1 MSEVKERV
9 STPSPFAGL
18 KQQQPDGLLALIGIF
33 QSDPRPNKRDL
44 GVGMYR
50 DETGLTPVMSV
61 VKKAE
66 RTLVEQQHSKGYL
79 GPEGDQTFVG
89 VLREIILGNSAGCGE
104 RLVGVQTPGGGGALR
119 LGAELAAS
127 SRPGARIWLGSP
139 SWPNHEPIFAAA
151 GLDTARYRQFDLASQ
166 TLVFDD
172 VVAALSTASPGDL
185 VLVHGCCHNPTG
197 ADFSPAQWVA
207 LSDLM
212 VQRRLVPFIDLAY
225 QGLGESLEVDASG
238 TRHMLSRVD
247 RALLAYSCDKNF
259 GLYRERTGAL
269 FVLARD
275 EPEADLVWGNLLAL
289 ARVNWSMPP
298 DHGAAC
304 VRTILQSD
312 GLSLQWRA
320 ELMAMR
326 DRIASVRAAL
336 AGEHAGLAG
345 LAGHRGMF
353 SLLPIASPAIAK
365 LRQEHAI
372 YVAAGGRVNLAGLQV
387 ADVPRFIA
395 ALQAVG
401 ALAPAREATRS
412 PVLGSSDQE
421 RRLTGSVG

>member
-1 MSEVKERV
+1 MSEVKERI

-18 KQQQPDGLLALIGIF
+18 KQQQPDGLLALISIF
-33 QSDPRPNKRDL
+33 RSDLRPDKRDL

-61 VKKAE
+61 VKQAE
-66 RTLVEQQHSKGYL
+66 WTLVKQQDSKGYL
-79 GPEGDQTFVG
+79 GPEGDQAFVNA
-89 VLREIILGNSAGCGE
+89 LRNIIFGDSVDFGE
-104 RLVGVQTPGGGGALR
+104 RLVAVQTPGGGGALR

-127 SRPGARIWLGSP
+127 SRPHARIWLGSP
-139 SWPNHEPIFAAA
+139 SWPNHEPIFAAS
-151 GLDTARYRQFDLASQ
+151 GLDTVRFSQFDVTSQ
-166 TLVFDD
+166 SLVFDN
-172 VVAALSTASPGDL
+172 VIAALSTASPGDL
-185 VLVHGCCHNPTG
+185 VLLHGCCHNPTG
-197 ADFSPAQWVA
+197 ADFSLAQWAA

-225 QGLGESLEVDASG
+225 QGLGDSLDVDAAG

-275 EPEADLVWGNLLAL
+275 EPEADLVWDNLLAL

-304 VRTILQSD
+304 VRMILDSSA
-312 GLSLQWRA
+312 LSLQWRL
-320 ELMAMR
+320 ELTAMR

-336 AGEHAGLAG
+336 AGAHAGLAG
-345 LAGHRGMF
+345 LASHRGMF
-353 SLLPIASPAIAK
+353 SLLPIASLAVGR

-372 YVAAGGRVNLAGLQV
+372 YVAGSGRVNLAGLQV
-387 ADVPRFIA
+387 TDVPRFIA
-395 ALQAVG
+395 ALETVG
-401 ALAPAREATRS
+401 ALAPACGTIRS
-412 PVLGSSDQE
+412 KHRASRSD
-421 RRLTGSVG
+421 G